1 LDRTSTWDEVRSAMS
16 FSSQAGFTVG
26 DSDDLCEAGTDFS
39 RAPSNLLEDDM
50 WLAIARE
57 MPYSKSN

>member
-1 LDRTSTWDEVRSAMS
+1 MS
-16 FSSQAGFTVG
+16 VSSQAGFPVG
-26 DSDDLCEAGTDFS
+26 DSDDLCEAGTDFT